1 MEFLR
6 FHLCLQNFDIIDTLL
21 FILYNFLLNVLWKI
35 QKRYEERKSRKL
47 LCITFHCIS
56 HCAKCQKIRR
66 HACSFAFSFFLSY
79 VLMFPFYVLLNW
91 IKEMRQWGL
100 RHMSIFHL
108 RYDNFFEWPPFKR
121 MNEKQQILKMMS
133 LLSMSYRDLSTN
145 SIRYH

>member
-1 MEFLR
+1 MASVEFLR

-47 LCITFHCIS
+47 LCITFHGIS

-79 VLMFPFYVLLNW
+79 ALMFPFYVLLNW
-91 IKEMRQWGL
+91 IKENATLGITT
-100 RHMSIFHL
+100 HV
-108 RYDNFFEWPPFKR
+108 NFSFALWQLFR
-121 MNEKQQILKMMS
+121 VTASQMNEWIWMKITTNVLNWRHILNFA
-133 LLSMSYRDLSTN
+133 T
-145 SIRYH
+145 